1 MERHRFIAHLFHV
14 GLNYGVLVPPD
25 VVDALGGGRY
35 IDVEGTADG
44 AEFAT
49 RLNPAD
55 EGQRLLY
62 LDHNVREQ
70 AGIDIGADV
79 EIHLWLAP
87 PEHHHHHLV
96 DELEQR
102 AVGDEEEDAP

>member
-1 MERHRFIAHLFHV
+1 MERHRFTAHLVHV
-14 GLNYGVLVPPD
+14 GLNYGVLVPSE

-35 IDVEGTADG
+35 IDVEGLADG
-44 AEFAT
+44 VEFAT

-55 EGQRLLY
+55 EGLRLLY
-62 LDHNVREQ
+62 LDHHLREE

-79 EIHLWLAP
+79 EIQLWAAP

-96 DELEQR
+96 DELER
-102 AVGDEEEDAP
+102 AVPEDREDD